1 VNLKEQLIRDEG
13 IVLKMYQDTV
23 GKWTI
28 GVGHNL
34 DDKPISRRAAEIIL
48 EDDINDSIA
57 SLKTKLPWTEQLDE
71 VRKAVLINMAFNMG
85 IGGLLAFK
93 KMLTACKSG
102 NFKLAAKE
110 MLDSKWKDQV
120 GQRAFRLAKQ
130 METGEWQ

>member
-1 VNLKEQLIRDEG
+1 MNLKEQLIRDEG